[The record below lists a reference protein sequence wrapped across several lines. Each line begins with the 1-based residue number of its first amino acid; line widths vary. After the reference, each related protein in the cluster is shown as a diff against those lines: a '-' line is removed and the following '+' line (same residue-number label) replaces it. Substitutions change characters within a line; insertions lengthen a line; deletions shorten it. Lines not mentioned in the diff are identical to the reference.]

1 MIESTSYMDSSGKG
15 ELAPIMTL
23 GGFSNP
29 EVDEWNAGEM
39 IDILVKANEQFNGD
53 MEHNAVS

>member
-1 MIESTSYMDSSGKG
+1 MIESTSYLDSSKKG

-23 GGFSNP
+23 GGFVNP
-29 EVDEWNAGEM
+29 EVDEWYLGEM
-39 IDILVKANEQFNGD
+39 IDITIKAKEQFSGN